1 MSYLSACDDAARDR
15 YWEAASDAWGRWAD
29 AMAAMADKLNQP
41 LLEAAG
47 VCEGARVLDL
57 AGGAGEPAFSSARRV
72 GAGGLSVCTDI
83 APGMLAGAAARKR
96 PEGAPAVVFSA
107 ADMCALPF
115 VAGGFDAVTCRFGVM
130 FVPDVRQ
137 ALQEAARVLKPG
149 GRAAF
154 MLWGPLADNAL
165 FAQISA
171 GVDRVLG
178 PSAPGDALEGLFRFA
193 APDSFA
199 PLLRAAGFRGVG
211 EQEIR
216 PSRRAK
222 LTEVF
227 WRAPLEMSFS
237 HRLDGLSADRRREVE
252 QSVADRFAETADAEG
267 CVNLPLHIRIVAGQ
281 I

>member
-1 MSYLSACDDAARDR
+1 MSDLSACDDAARDR

-47 VCEGARVLDL
+47 VCEGDRVLDL
-57 AGGAGEPAFSSARRV
+57 AGGAGEPAFSSARRA

-96 PEGAPAVVFSA
+96 PEGAPSVVFSA

-115 VAGGFDAVTCRFGVM
+115 VAGAFDAVTCRFGVM

-154 MLWGPLADNAL
+154 MLWGPLVDNAL
-165 FAQISA
+165 FAQISV

-178 PSAPGDALEGLFRFA
+178 PPAPGDALEGLFRFA

-216 PSRRAK
+216 LSRRAK
-222 LTEVF
+222 LTEAF
-227 WRAPLEMSFS
+227 WRPPLEMSFS

-267 CVNLPLHIRIVAGQ
+267 CVNLPLHIRIVGGQ